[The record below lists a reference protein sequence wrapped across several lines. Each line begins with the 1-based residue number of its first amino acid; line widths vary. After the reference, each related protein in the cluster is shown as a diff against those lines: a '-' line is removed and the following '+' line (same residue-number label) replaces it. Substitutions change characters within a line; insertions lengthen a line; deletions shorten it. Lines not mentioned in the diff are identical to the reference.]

1 MALAALPFLVEA
13 DALFIRA
20 PGVKGAEDTF
30 FPGEKSLNI
39 VVEGAYGYL
48 TSGIVTL
55 VLLPVLAVILYRMGH
70 RIAGPLLALFTLG
83 LFLSRML
90 GAPA

>member
-1 MALAALPFLVEA
+1 MALFALPLLVEA

-20 PGVKGAEDTF
+20 PGVDRAEETF
-30 FPGEKSLNI
+30 FPGERSLNI
-39 VVEGAYGYL
+39 IVEGAYSYL
-48 TSGIVTL
+48 TSGLVTL
-55 VLLPVLAVILYRMGH
+55 VLLPVLAVILYRMGY
-70 RIAGPLLALFTLG
+70 RIVGPLLALFTLG

>member
-1 MALAALPFLVEA
+1 MALFALPFLVKA
-13 DALFIRA
+13 DALFVRA
-20 PGVKGAEDTF
+20 PGIERTESEM
-30 FPGEKSLNI
+30 FPGEKSLNVI
-39 VVEGAYGYL
+39 AEGAYSYL
-48 TSGIVTL
+48 SSGIVTL
-55 VLLPVLAVILYRMGH
+55 VLLPVVAVILYRMGY

>member
-1 MALAALPFLVEA
+1 MALATLPFLVQA

-20 PGVKGAEDTF
+20 PGVERAEDSF

-48 TSGIVTL
+48 SSGLVTL
-55 VLLPVLAVILYRMGH
+55 VLLPVMAVILYRMGY
-70 RIAGPLLALFTLG
+70 RIAGPLLALLTLG
-83 LFLSRML
+83 LFLSQML

>member
-1 MALAALPFLVEA
+1 MALATLPLLVKA

-20 PGVKGAEDTF
+20 PGVELAEETY

-48 TSGIVTL
+48 SSGLVTL
-55 VLLPVLAVILYRMGH
+55 VLLPVLAVILYRMGY
-70 RIAGPLLALFTLG
+70 RIAGPLLALLTLG
-83 LFLSRML
+83 LFLSRMF

>member
-1 MALAALPFLVEA
+1 MAMAALPFLVKA
-13 DALFIRA
+13 DTLFIRA
-20 PGVKGAEDTF
+20 PGVERAEDTF

-39 VVEGAYGYL
+39 VVEGAYGFL
-48 TSGIVTL
+48 TSGVVTL

-70 RIAGPLLALFTLG
+70 RIAGPLLALLTLG